1 MRPRRFWGDRRGGVV
16 LMLGLAAP
24 ILFGGVAAAIDYS
37 SLVSHKGNLQRAAD
51 SAALAAVRELN
62 IANATDAQV
71 VNVANVVVASTLRQQ
86 ADSRLK
92 YTVTPQVIEKRR
104 AVQVSIAATVETWM
118 GRLLNM
124 PIGEL
129 SVTAKG
135 RLYGSTRLCVLTL
148 DPDASNA
155 LKLDKNA
162 VLTATQCSVYADSK
176 SPQGLVSQDSAM
188 LKAERICTVGG
199 YVGGAGNI
207 SPAPVTECPMY
218 VDPLAG
224 RPAPTASSLCSFT
237 ALAVEVTRTLMPGTY
252 CGGLKISNGA
262 QVTLMP
268 GTYVITGGPLTVNGG
283 ATLKGE
289 DVGFYMKGDQ
299 ATFDFGPDST
309 ISLSAPKS
317 GTMAGIL
324 FFEDRS
330 APLLRTFQIKSGN
343 ARTLLGTFYLS
354 RGTLVIDTNKA
365 VADQSAYTVIVSRQL
380 KLTASPNLVMNA
392 MYANSGVPVPEGV
405 GPNGSAVM
413 LAQ

>member
-1 MRPRRFWGDRRGGVV
+1 
-16 LMLGLAAP
+16 
-24 ILFGGVAAAIDYS
+24 
-37 SLVSHKGNLQRAAD
+37 
-51 SAALAAVRELN
+51 
-62 IANATDAQV
+62 
-71 VNVANVVVASTLRQQ
+71 
-86 ADSRLK
+86 
-92 YTVTPQVIEKRR
+92 
-104 AVQVSIAATVETWM
+104 
-118 GRLLNM
+118 
-124 PIGEL
+124 
-129 SVTAKG
+129 VTAKG

-148 DPDASNA
+148 DPDASSA
-155 LKLDKNA
+155 LQLDKNA
-162 VLTATQCSVYADSK
+162 VLTATQCSVYADSR

-224 RPAPTASSLCSFT
+224 RPEPTVSPLC
-237 ALAVEVTRTLMPGTY
+237 LPNIVDVTKTLLPGTY

-268 GTYVITGGPLTVNGG
+268 GDYVITGGPLTVNGG

-309 ISLSAPKS
+309 ISLSARKS
-317 GTMAGIL
+317 GPMAGIL

-330 APLLRTFQIKSGN
+330 APLLRTFRIKSGN

-405 GPNGSAVM
+405 GPNGSAIM